1 MGNFLV
7 LSQEVSSKRYLMRVL
22 SMAPMVLWM
31 VNKQEN
37 YENHIYKN
45 GKAVKI
51 SYVLQ
56 LMMSY
61 IRCRN
66 T

>member
-1 MGNFLV
+1 M
-7 LSQEVSSKRYLMRVL
+7 S
-22 SMAPMVLWM
+22 PMVLWM